1 MGCGC
6 NKSRLNNR
14 TTGIRSGLVS
24 NNANRQSAATT
35 SNNANRQAGL
45 RTLNN
50 SVQTRNSGK
59 APKAQVNNNGIT
71 SEKRKIQALRREAI
85 LKKAGKI

>member
-6 NKSRLNNR
+6 NKSRLSNR
-14 TTGIRSGLVS
+14 TTGIRSGLIS
-24 NNANRQSAATT
+24 NNTNKQ
-35 SNNANRQAGL
+35 NAVVAGV
-45 RTLNN
+45 RTINN

-71 SEKRKIQALRREAI
+71 SEKRRIQALRREAI
-85 LKKAGKI
+85 LKKSGKI